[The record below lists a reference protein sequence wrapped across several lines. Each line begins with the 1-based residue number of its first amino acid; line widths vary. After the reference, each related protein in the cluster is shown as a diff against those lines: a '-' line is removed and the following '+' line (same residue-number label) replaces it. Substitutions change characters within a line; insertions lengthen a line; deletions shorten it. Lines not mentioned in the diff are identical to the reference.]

1 MARHSLKLLTRCAGW
16 AGVLVLPGA
25 AWATTVNP
33 VPEPASWWL
42 AGIAAVA
49 AIVVTIR
56 NRRK

>member
-1 MARHSLKLLTRCAGW
+1 MFRIPSPRRVRAGL
-16 AGVLVLPGA
+16 AALAMLPLA
-25 AWATTVNP
+25 ASATTVNP

-42 AGIAAVA
+42 AGIAGVA